1 MAISQAVI
9 TGNISLLISRY
20 FFSILLRLKT
30 AIYKNNPEI
39 ASAVG
44 DSTDADDWII
54 GGKSLSAHCKRMRY
68 VEKNELNSDAQT
80 ESETAVRAR
89 QTNSRRGKDLLE
101 TTVL

>member
-1 MAISQAVI
+1 MLISQV
-9 TGNISLLISRY
+9 S
-20 FFSILLRLKT
+20 FLLRLK
-30 AIYKNNPEI
+30 AAMYKNKREMV
-39 ASAVG
+39 SAVG
-44 DSTDADDWII
+44 DRTDADDWII
-54 GGKSLSAHCKRMRY
+54 GGQSLLAHCKRMRY